1 MNVLSLRFLQPFVGR
16 CIKPQGIVTCR
27 LATEAMRNQ
36 PPQTNS
42 FVMNIFRGQACLSE
56 VFPYPKVLSDERRG
70 ILQCLVDPVQKFAEN
85 ELTPATY
92 DEEKRFPDEL
102 MNDLKEMGAFGL
114 QTPEDF
120 GGVGLNNSEYA
131 RMVSVLGTKDLALGI
146 VLGAHQS
153 IGYKGI
159 LLYGTPQQK
168 KKYLPSLASG
178 EKIAAFCLTETDA
191 GSDAAAVQTK
201 ATLSADGKYYSLT
214 GSKIWISNAGIAD
227 VFTVF
232 AKVPLKEA
240 DGSVKEKMTAFI
252 VERGFG
258 GVTHGP
264 PEDKMGIKASNTGS
278 LFFENTKVPVENVL
292 GEVGSGFKVAVNIL
306 NQGRF
311 GMAAALSGTMRSA
324 IAQATEH
331 AASRKQFGQTLDHY
345 QSIEEKLVN
354 MAICQYT
361 TESIGFM
368 LSGIMDL
375 GAKDFQLEAAIS
387 KVYSSEAAWYCVDE
401 AIQILGGMGFM
412 RSAGL
417 ERVLRDLRVFRIF
430 EGANDVLRLFIAG
443 TGCQFAGKHLAAASK
458 SASGVLGMAGG
469 RISRALHLTGNSR
482 AIMAKLP
489 PELNAHGRM
498 LGDAIDAFGGVT
510 ESLLLKY
517 KKGIIEEQC
526 RLLRLADMAIQIYG
540 TVCNLSRV
548 STSLLDSRPSAD
560 YELKLLRLASNT
572 ALTRIERSLTDIS
585 SKAADENYRMVKGLT
600 KDLVAAKGV
609 VQQTPLGF

>member
-1 MNVLSLRFLQPFVGR
+1 MRFLASTN
-16 CIKPQGIVTCR
+16 KSD
-27 LATEAMRNQ
+27 Q
-36 PPQTNS
+36 PPRTNS
-42 FVMNIFRGQACLSE
+42 FVMNIFSGQASLSE
-56 VFPYPKVLSDERRG
+56 VFPYPRVLSEERRG
-70 ILQCLVDPVQKFAEN
+70 VLECLVDPVQKFVEN

-92 DEEKRFPDEL
+92 DKQERFPDEL
-102 MNDLKEMGAFGL
+102 LHALKGMGAFGL

-131 RMVSVLGTKDLALGI
+131 RLVSVLGMKDLALGI

-178 EKIAAFCLTETDA
+178 EKLAAFCLTEADA
-191 GSDAAAVQTK
+191 GSDAASVKTK
-201 ATLSADGKYYSLT
+201 AIPSADGKYYTLN
-214 GSKIWISNAGIAD
+214 GSKVWISNAGTAD

-232 AKVPLKEA
+232 AKVPVKEA

-258 GVTHGP
+258 GVAHGP

-278 LFFENTKVPVENVL
+278 LFFDNTKVPAENVL
-292 GEVGSGFKVAVNIL
+292 GEVGDGFKVAVKIL

-331 AASRKQFGQTLDHY
+331 AASRKQFGNTLDHY
-345 QSIEEKLVN
+345 QAIEEKLAN
-354 MAICQYT
+354 MAVRQYT

-368 LSGIMDL
+368 LSGTMDL
-375 GAKDFQLEAAIS
+375 GARDFQLEAAIS

-412 RSAGL
+412 KSAGL

-443 TGCQFAGKHLAAASK
+443 TGCHYAGKNLAAASK
-458 SASGVLGMAGG
+458 SATGILSVAGKRVL
-469 RISRALHLTGNSR
+469 RALHLTGNSK
-482 AIMAKLP
+482 AIVAKLP
-489 PELNAHGRM
+489 PELNAHGRK
-498 LGDAIDAFGGVT
+498 LGEAIDAFGGT
-510 ESLLLKY
+510 AESLILKY
-517 KKGIIEEQC
+517 KKDLIEEQC
-526 RLLRLADMAIQIYG
+526 RLLRLADAAIQIYG
-540 TVCNLSRV
+540 TACNLSRV
-548 STSLLDSRPSAD
+548 STSLRDRRQSAD
-560 YELKLLRLASNT
+560 YELYLVRMASNT
-572 ALTRIERSLTDIS
+572 ALTHIERSLADVF
-585 SKAADENYRMVKGLT
+585 SKSADENYGMVKRLT
-600 KDLVAAKGV
+600 RELVAAKGV
-609 VQQTPLGF
+609 VQHTPLGF